1 LRPNI
6 TIGMQPPTG
15 STSPL
20 CKPTSLQ
27 IASKW
32 EAGVLQKHGLQRSEV
47 EGLLRALF
55 EDTQLRDEALA
66 RLAAAA
72 GPE

>member
-1 LRPNI
+1 
-6 TIGMQPPTG
+6 M
-15 STSPL
+15 
-20 CKPTSLQ
+20 
-27 IASKW
+27 
-32 EAGVLQKHGLQRSEV
+32 LQKHGLRHSEV

-72 GPE
+72 APVG

>member
-1 LRPNI
+1 
-6 TIGMQPPTG
+6 M
-15 STSPL
+15 
-20 CKPTSLQ
+20 
-27 IASKW
+27 
-32 EAGVLQKHGLQRSEV
+32 LQKHGLRRSEV

-55 EDTQLRDEALA
+55 EDTQLRAEALA